1 MRVLRGGAMFAAV
14 ALATGCAQLAQ
25 VADSAQSPPPADTPF
40 AAAGRLSAKHGDDA
54 LTANF
59 DWRHAPDG
67 DTIALATPLGQTLAQ
82 LSRDGGAVS
91 IALADGR
98 HASAATFED
107 LTSQAFGVP
116 LPVSG
121 LAAWIRGRPHAGSA
135 FAVERDAAGRANVLR
150 QDGWEIVYDYADD
163 AGALPRR
170 MTLAYPDIAMRVV
183 VDQWR

>member
-1 MRVLRGGAMFAAV
+1 MRVLRRGAMFAAV
-14 ALATGCAQLAQ
+14 ALATGCAPVAP
-25 VADSAQSPPPADTPF
+25 VADTAQSTSPADAPF
-40 AAAGRLSAKHGDDA
+40 AVAGRLSASHGTDA

-59 DWRHAPDG
+59 DWHHAADA

-82 LSRDGGAVS
+82 LSRAGGAVS

-121 LAAWIRGRPHAGSA
+121 LAAWIRGQPHAGSA
-135 FAVERDAAGRANVLR
+135 FAVERDAAGRADVLR
-150 QDGWEIVYDYADD
+150 QDGWEIVYTYADD
-163 AGALPRR
+163 TGAMPRR
-170 MTLAYPDIAMRVV
+170 LTLAYPDVAMRVV